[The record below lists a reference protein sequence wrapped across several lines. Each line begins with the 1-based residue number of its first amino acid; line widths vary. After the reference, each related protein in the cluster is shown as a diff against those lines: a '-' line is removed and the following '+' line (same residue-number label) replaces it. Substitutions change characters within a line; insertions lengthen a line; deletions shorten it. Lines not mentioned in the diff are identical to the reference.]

1 MLTAL
6 TGGIGSGKS
15 TALNIF
21 KELGAETHD
30 TDLIVHKIYEED
42 KDVHSSLQKRWG
54 SEIFTAGLPDRKA
67 IAQLVFNNQENLQ
80 WLNRLMHPRVKEKIT
95 SCYTGKF
102 TVIAVP
108 LLYEVKWESAFDSVI
123 STWCSKDIQMKRLLA
138 RGWSEAE
145 CNARLTAQMN
155 QDDKLSKADFGII
168 NDWSEKFLHRQCR
181 QIFKKL
187 CNKEN

>member
-42 KDVHSSLQKRWG
+42 KEVHSSLQQRWG
-54 SEIFTAGLPDRKA
+54 NDIFTGGLPNRKK
-67 IAQLVFNNQENLQ
+67 IAQLVFNNSENLK
-80 WLNRLMHPRVKEKIT
+80 WLNQLMHPRVKEKIT
-95 SCYTGKF
+95 SIYSGKF

-108 LLYEVKWESAFDSVI
+108 LLYEVKWQTAFDSVI
-123 STWCSKDIQMKRLLA
+123 SIWCSEDIQMKRLLA
-138 RGWSEAE
+138 RGWTESE
-145 CNARLTAQMN
+145 CKARLSAQMS
-155 QDDKLSKADFGII
+155 QDEKLSKADFGII
-168 NDWSEKFLHRQCR
+168 NDWSEKFLIRQCR
-181 QIFKKL
+181 EIFKKL